1 MCCSRPQ
8 GMRGWVAVPGCAT
21 PSLPL
26 QEKLLED
33 SYSPVML
40 AKAVKNAKEQELLRA
55 AHVRAV
61 PVPADL
67 SRSGV
72 QLAEAGC

>member
-1 MCCSRPQ
+1 MP
-8 GMRGWVAVPGCAT
+8 PH
-21 PSLPL
+21 SLPL

-40 AKAVKNAKEQELLRA
+40 AKAVKNTKEQELLRA

-61 PVPADL
+61 PDPAAPR
-67 SRSGV
+67 RSGGQPGEV
-72 QLAEAGC
+72 GH